1 MMGKWHLKHAPYGG
15 PGSGQIPGLT
25 AQLIEIWE
33 AYRRADD
40 GFVMAA
46 RYVQGQDRDPYGLP
60 ACFAAMIIR
69 AGSH

>member
-1 MMGKWHLKHAPYGG
+1 MMGEWQVSSTRPSIER
-15 PGSGQIPGLT
+15 PGLWEPIPGLT

-46 RYVQGQDRDPYGLP
+46 RYV
-60 ACFAAMIIR
+60 
-69 AGSH
+69 

>member
-1 MMGKWHLKHAPYGG
+1 MMGKWHLKHAPYRG

-46 RYVQGQDRDPYGLP
+46 RYVSRYV
-60 ACFAAMIIR
+60 
-69 AGSH
+69 